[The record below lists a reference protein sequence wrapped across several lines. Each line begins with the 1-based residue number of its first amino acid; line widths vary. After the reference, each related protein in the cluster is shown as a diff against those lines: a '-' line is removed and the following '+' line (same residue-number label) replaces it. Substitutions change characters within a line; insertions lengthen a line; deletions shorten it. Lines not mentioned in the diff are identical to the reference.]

1 MHRIEIDL
9 EDWEWV
15 ALSEMAGERE
25 IDPAAMARKLGKY
38 GIQARV
44 GRVFE
49 SLVFAGTISP
59 SLPRRRDEAI
69 EHRLGRLFEE

>member
-9 EDWEWV
+9 EEWEWV
-15 ALSEMAGERE
+15 ALGQMARERE
-25 IDPAAMARKLGKY
+25 VDPSQMARKLVRRGL
-38 GIQARV
+38 QDRV

-49 SLVFAGTISP
+49 RLVFAGTIATTDEATP
-59 SLPRRRDEAI
+59 EEAI